1 MVRDIDR
8 TLEEWGKEEIIK
20 IFCVK
25 YSSHGREFLSPQ
37 APAHISGAIRL
48 PPFLVLGYNS
58 SASSISW
65 STLEISEK

>member
-8 TLEEWGKEEIIK
+8 TLEEWRKEETIK
-20 IFCVK
+20 IFYMK
-25 YSSHGREFLSPQ
+25 YFSHGRKFLSPQ
-37 APAHISGAIRL
+37 APAHISSAICL

-58 SASSISW
+58 SAFSISW